1 MGVHQIVTRSLKSNG
16 KGRVSLATADEQGGK
31 PSSIS
36 IDNRP
41 EQLASFSARSAIS
54 AVLSSTNSSTNNF
67 GPQLSHTGRAV
78 NMHEA
83 GKGQRRSRRTAAA
96 APAIDAVNHAAPNT
110 GAAPAPAAV
119 APAVSAAPRPGDL
132 LTAEQEK
139 VMTEH
144 LPIVRF
150 IARRIHERL
159 PQHVPIEDLYSAGVV
174 GLLDAFSKFDPSKQ
188 VQFRSYAQFRIRG
201 AILDNLRTLDW
212 SPRELRRKGR
222 AIEQAIQTL
231 TAQFGR
237 APNDLEIAAQ
247 LHIDLAAYQQLLGE
261 LKGLEIGTLHSE
273 RSEDSGEEELVYL
286 PNRPEDDPLFRFL
299 HTEMRERLT
308 QAISDLPERERLVMT
323 LYYYEETTMKEIGL
337 ILGVVESRISQIHA
351 SAVLHL
357 RARLADFAHRKEPSI
372 SSSASHRPAV
382 PKNDC

>member
-1 MGVHQIVTRSLKSNG
+1 MI
-16 KGRVSLATADEQGGK
+16 
-31 PSSIS
+31 
-36 IDNRP
+36 
-41 EQLASFSARSAIS
+41 
-54 AVLSSTNSSTNNF
+54 
-67 GPQLSHTGRAV
+67 
-78 NMHEA
+78 
-83 GKGQRRSRRTAAA
+83 
-96 APAIDAVNHAAPNT
+96 
-110 GAAPAPAAV
+110 
-119 APAVSAAPRPGDL
+119 
-132 LTAEQEK
+132 
-139 VMTEH
+139 EH

-174 GLLDAFSKFDPSKQ
+174 GLLDAFGKFDPSKQ

-231 TAQFGR
+231 MAQFGR
-237 APNDLEIAAQ
+237 APTDLEIAGQ
-247 LHIDLAAYQQLLGE
+247 MHIDLATYQQLLGE

-286 PNRPEDDPLFRFL
+286 PNRPEDDPLFRYL
-299 HTEMRERLT
+299 QSEMRERLIE
-308 QAISDLPERERLVMT
+308 AIGDLPERERLVMT

-357 RARLADFAHRKEPSI
+357 RARLADFAARQDSQAPRPLPAAPPPPRTIVEVLVPWRSPRLPKVPICMAMMLRLSPTWTIATIRQHATIHRQMIGVPRILST
-372 SSSASHRPAV
+372 SSMTLSMKSA
-382 PKNDC
+382 

>member
-1 MGVHQIVTRSLKSNG
+1 MCDAVSVWMVNMQHTGKSQRRTPQIEGEASAQGIVAANHIEPE
-16 KGRVSLATADEQGGK
+16 VSAPEE
-31 PSSIS
+31 PSS
-36 IDNRP
+36 R
-41 EQLASFSARSAIS
+41 
-54 AVLSSTNSSTNNF
+54 
-67 GPQLSHTGRAV
+67 TGR
-78 NMHEA
+78 
-83 GKGQRRSRRTAAA
+83 
-96 APAIDAVNHAAPNT
+96 
-110 GAAPAPAAV
+110 
-119 APAVSAAPRPGDL
+119 L
-132 LTAEQEK
+132 LSPEQEK
-139 VMTEH
+139 LMIEH

-174 GLLDAFSKFDPSKQ
+174 GLLDAFGKFDPAKQ

-201 AILDNLRTLDW
+201 AILDSLRTLDW

-222 AIEQAIQTL
+222 AVEQAIQTL

-237 APNDLEIAAQ
+237 APNDHEIAHLLQ
-247 LHIDLAAYQQLLGE
+247 IDLAAYQQLLGE

-286 PNRPEDDPLFRFL
+286 PNRPEDDPLFRYL
-299 HTEMRERLT
+299 HSEMRERLS
-308 QAISDLPERERLVMT
+308 QAIGELPERERLVMT

-357 RARLADFAHRKEPSI
+357 RARLTDSTARQG
-372 SSSASHRPAV
+372 SAAPRAV

>member
-1 MGVHQIVTRSLKSNG
+1 M
-16 KGRVSLATADEQGGK
+16 
-31 PSSIS
+31 
-36 IDNRP
+36 
-41 EQLASFSARSAIS
+41 
-54 AVLSSTNSSTNNF
+54 
-67 GPQLSHTGRAV
+67 V
-78 NMHEA
+78 NMHQA
-83 GKGQRRSRRTAAA
+83 GKSQRRSPQNEIQTGIEGEASAQAIVAANHIEPEGSSQEEPPS
-96 APAIDAVNHAAPNT
+96 PAGN
-110 GAAPAPAAV
+110 
-119 APAVSAAPRPGDL
+119 L
-132 LTAEQEK
+132 LSPDQEK
-139 VMTEH
+139 LMIEH

-174 GLLDAFSKFDPSKQ
+174 GLLDAFSKFDPAKQ

-201 AILDNLRTLDW
+201 AILDSLRTLDW

-222 AIEQAIQTL
+222 AVEQAIQTL

-237 APNDLEIAAQ
+237 APNDHEIAHLLQ
-247 LHIDLAAYQQLLGE
+247 IDLAAYQQLLGE

-286 PNRPEDDPLFRFL
+286 PNRPEDDPLFRYL
-299 HTEMRERLT
+299 HSEIRERLS
-308 QAISDLPERERLVMT
+308 QAIGDLPERERLVMT

-357 RARLADFAHRKEPSI
+357 RARLTDSTARQGNT
-372 SSSASHRPAV
+372 ASRPAV
-382 PKNDC
+382 PRSEC

>member
-1 MGVHQIVTRSLKSNG
+1 MV
-16 KGRVSLATADEQGGK
+16 
-31 PSSIS
+31 
-36 IDNRP
+36 
-41 EQLASFSARSAIS
+41 
-54 AVLSSTNSSTNNF
+54 
-67 GPQLSHTGRAV
+67 
-78 NMHEA
+78 
-83 GKGQRRSRRTAAA
+83 
-96 APAIDAVNHAAPNT
+96 
-110 GAAPAPAAV
+110 
-119 APAVSAAPRPGDL
+119 
-132 LTAEQEK
+132 
-139 VMTEH
+139 EH

-174 GLLDAFSKFDPSKQ
+174 GLLDAFGKFDPSKQ

-201 AILDNLRTLDW
+201 AILDSLRTLDW

-222 AIEQAIQTL
+222 AIEQAIQAL

-237 APNDLEIAAQ
+237 SPNDMEIAAQ

-286 PNRPEDDPLFRFL
+286 PNRPEDDPLFRYL
-299 HTEMRERLT
+299 HAEMRERLT
-308 QAISDLPERERLVMT
+308 AAISDLPERERLVMT

-357 RARLADFAHRKEPSI
+357 RARLADFAVRPEPAQQAMGPIRQEPPGPGPTI
-372 SSSASHRPAV
+372 S
-382 PKNDC
+382 KQG

>member
-1 MGVHQIVTRSLKSNG
+1 MVNMQETR
-16 KGRVSLATADEQGGK
+16 KGHR
-31 PSSIS
+31 
-36 IDNRP
+36 RP
-41 EQLASFSARSAIS
+41 RRSGASAQEIS
-54 AVLSSTNSSTNNF
+54 AVNQVAPESAKKET
-67 GPQLSHTGRAV
+67 P
-78 NMHEA
+78 
-83 GKGQRRSRRTAAA
+83 AA
-96 APAIDAVNHAAPNT
+96 APALTA
-110 GAAPAPAAV
+110 GSRPA
-119 APAVSAAPRPGDL
+119 DL

-139 VMTEH
+139 LMIEH

-174 GLLDAFSKFDPSKQ
+174 GLLDAFSKFDPTKQ

-222 AIEQAIQTL
+222 AVEQAIQTL

-237 APNDLEIAAQ
+237 APGDVEIAEQ
-247 LHIDLAAYQQLLGE
+247 LHLDLTAYQQLLGE

-286 PNRPEDDPLFRFL
+286 PNRPQDDPLFRYL
-299 HTEMRERLT
+299 HAEMRERLIE
-308 QAISDLPERERLVMT
+308 AIGDLPERERLVMT

-337 ILGVVESRISQIHA
+337 ILGVVESRVSQIHA

-357 RARLADFAHRKEPSI
+357 RARLADFAERQEPAAGSP
-372 SSSASHRPAV
+372 STRRPAF
-382 PKNDC
+382 PKNAC